1 MTLSLMTMVPNT
13 AQRTPDAQ
21 SGFSIIEVMVAL
33 FIGVFLLSG
42 ALTIY
47 ASSRSA
53 VELSAQM
60 SRMLDNSRFALDLI
74 EPDLRSAGF
83 WGLTN
88 ATEFVDGRAGPGD
101 PAAYVVTN
109 DCDTNW
115 AVDLDN
121 PVAGSDNVNP
131 FTASCLSD
139 PKDYLDSTD
148 VLVVRHAADTAIAT
162 ANLQAGHFYIR
173 ADEAHAEIFIGTV
186 EPNGFAA
193 AAQNFELITHAYFIA
208 PGSDLDAT
216 MPSLRR
222 LELDDNG
229 VNPQVN
235 NVEVLSGAE
244 DFQVQYGLDTDTD
257 GSVNSYVDADPALD
271 FSQVLSVRLWL
282 RMRNT
287 TQDETFT
294 DTATYTYADQ
304 SFVPSTTVDTSDD
317 HVRRLL
323 VSKTISLRNRLVVL
337 NNG

>member
-1 MTLSLMTMVPNT
+1 M
-13 AQRTPDAQ
+13 TPDRITTARPHAQ
-21 SGFSIIEVMVAL
+21 SGFSVIEVMVAL
-33 FIGVFLLSG
+33 LIGIFLLSG

-53 VELSAQM
+53 VELSGQM

-88 ATEFVDGRAGPGD
+88 ATEFVGGRASPAD

-121 PVAGSDNVNP
+121 PVAGSDNANP
-131 FTASCLSD
+131 FSATCLSGD
-139 PKDYLDSTD
+139 SDYLANTD
-148 VLVVRHAADTAIAT
+148 VLVLRHAADTAVAT

-173 ADEAHAEIFIGTV
+173 ADESHAEIFIGTV

-208 PGSDLDAT
+208 PGSDLDADV
-216 MPSLRR
+216 PSLRR

-229 VNPQVN
+229 VNPVVN

-244 DFQVQYGLDTDTD
+244 DFQVQYGLDTDND

-271 FSQVLSVRLWL
+271 FSRVLSVRLWL
-282 RMRNT
+282 RMRNNVE
-287 TQDETFT
+287 DERFS
-294 DTATYTYADQ
+294 DTATYTYADK
-304 SFVPSTTVDTSDD
+304 SFSPATTVDTSDD
-317 HVRRLL
+317 HIRRLL